1 MAAESIGDLIPT
13 AIPGYADAADIQAAL
28 RVYHYGSYAYNP
40 ANTSPGSLV
49 SPSMAK
55 TIYDIQQDIV
65 DLENRPSSGGD
76 VSNTAPV
83 PGDFTPSGIPNGYI
97 WVDQDGTIG
106 GQPISATSVFTNTVP
121 TSDLSTGVIWVDKD
135 PTSITANPFIP
146 TAVINAKGDLIA
158 GSADDS
164 AVRVAVASTNGY
176 VLNVNSSTTS
186 GLDWVDSAAST
197 QTFTNKT
204 INLTSNT
211 LSGTIAQFNTAL
223 SDADFATVAGT
234 ETLTGKT
241 ISGTSNTITNI
252 AITSAVSGLGTNV
265 ATFLATPSSANLA
278 SAITDETGTGA
289 LVFSSSPSL
298 TTPNLGTPSAVTLT
312 NATGLPVTSGI
323 SGLGSNV
330 ATFLATPSSANLAS
344 AVSDETGSGS
354 LVFGTSPTIASA
366 TLTSPVVTGT
376 LDIQQVLEKVTVS
389 ATAATGTINYELLD
403 NGAVTFYTSNASG
416 NWTLN
421 VRGSSTTS
429 LNTVME
435 TGESMT
441 LAFLV
446 TNGATPYRQ
455 TALNIDGSAVTP
467 KWQGGTAPSAGNANS
482 VDIYTLTVIKTAN
495 ATFSAFEA
503 QTQFA

>member
-76 VSNTAPV
+76 VANTAPV

-106 GQPISATSVFTNTVP
+106 GQPVSATSVFTNSVP

-158 GSADDS
+158 GSADDT
-164 AVRVAVASTNGY
+164 AVRVAAASTNGY
-176 VLNVNSSTTS
+176 VLNINSSTTS

-197 QTFTNKT
+197 QTFTNKS
-204 INLTSNT
+204 ISLGSNT
-211 LSGTIAQFNTAL
+211 LTGTIAQFNTAVT
-223 SDADFATVAGT
+223 DADFATLAGS
-234 ETLTGKT
+234 ETLTNKT
-241 ISGTSNTITNI
+241 INGSNNTITNI

-278 SAITDETGTGA
+278 SAITDETGSGA
-289 LVFSSSPSL
+289 
-298 TTPNLGTPSAVTLT
+298 
-312 NATGLPVTSGI
+312 
-323 SGLGSNV
+323 
-330 ATFLATPSSANLAS
+330 
-344 AVSDETGSGS
+344 
-354 LVFGTSPTIASA
+354 LVFGTSPTISSALNTTPILRSPEERWNVAAS
-366 TLTSPVVTGT
+366 
-376 LDIQQVLEKVTVS
+376 
-389 ATAATGTINYELLD
+389 AATGTVNFDANTSGILY
-403 NGAVTFYTSNASG
+403 YTSNATG

-421 VRGSSTTS
+421 VRGDGSTS
-429 LNTVME
+429 LNTM
-435 TGESMT
+435 
-441 LAFLV
+441 LATNDSITVVFFA
-446 TNGATPYRQ
+446 TNGATAYYQ
-455 TALNIDGSAVTP
+455 TGFQIDGNAVTP
-467 KWQGGTAPSAGNANS
+467 KWQNGTAPSAGNTS
-482 VDIYTLTVIKTAN
+482 SIDIYSYTIVKTGN
-495 ATFSAFEA
+495 AAFTA
-503 QTQFA
+503 FGSQTKFA